1 MSQATPCGLLTPRW
15 SVAWQPAPE
24 VGTWSSAALPGWS
37 GLGNAY
43 RKLGLA
49 GRDQLAPALAVDLS
63 PHPTL

>member
-1 MSQATPCGLLTPRW
+1 
-15 SVAWQPAPE
+15 

-63 PHPTL
+63 PHPDAVIGTPATVGDPA